1 MMVVIGVDPKRMKGY
16 EFPAIILEQ
25 QDSLIF
31 SYANRPTAIR
41 WLNNLDLP
49 ETNNRDEIAN
59 GS

>member
-31 SYANRPTAIR
+31 SSANPPTAIR

>member
-1 MMVVIGVDPKRMKGY
+1 VIVVIGVDPKRMKGY
-16 EFPAIILEQ
+16 EFPAIILKQ
-25 QDSLIF
+25 QDRLIF
-31 SYANRPTAIR
+31 SNANPPTAIR